1 MLARSAIE
9 LNDVLC
15 RVWEVAREELL
26 SFSSATSESCDYPDA
41 EFERLRICFS
51 AGKLEKRL
59 SDAGT
64 FETLFPMRIV
74 NGGPFC
80 TEAKLA
86 CFYVAIVAH
95 DHVK

>member
-1 MLARSAIE
+1 LLIRVVWFECWRDQQLSLTMYYAEFGRWPAKNYSAS
-9 LNDVLC
+9 L
-15 RVWEVAREELL
+15 
-26 SFSSATSESCDYPDA
+26 SATSESYDYPDA

-80 TEAKLA
+80 TEA
-86 CFYVAIVAH
+86 
-95 DHVK
+95 